1 VVSANGIQ
9 VYPSKIEAIQTWPQ
23 PKSVT
28 EVRSLYGLA
37 SFNRRFIRDFS
48 SFMARMKKGC
58 FEWSKATYK
67 AFEDIKLKLCQALV
81 SSLSNFKD
89 LFELE
94 FDVNGVG

>member
-1 VVSANGIQ
+1 
-9 VYPSKIEAIQTWPQ
+9 
-23 PKSVT
+23 
-28 EVRSLYGLA
+28 
-37 SFNRRFIRDFS
+37 
-48 SFMARMKKGC
+48 MARMKKGC